1 MQPAAGTMRLDP
13 QLCKD
18 LLLLF
23 AMLNCLYGAKQS
35 ATEQF
40 FKESVSLP
48 TSCIMMSQDHSQFLV
63 DHMVLF
69 EGEG

>member
-40 FKESVSLP
+40 FKESVSL
-48 TSCIMMSQDHSQFLV
+48 THFLYHDV
-63 DHMVLF
+63 TGPQPVP
-69 EGEG
+69 G